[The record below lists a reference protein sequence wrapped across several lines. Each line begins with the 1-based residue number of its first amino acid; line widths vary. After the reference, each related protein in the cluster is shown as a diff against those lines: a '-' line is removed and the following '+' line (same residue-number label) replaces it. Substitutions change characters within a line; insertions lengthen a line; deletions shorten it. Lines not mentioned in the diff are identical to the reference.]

1 MTTEKKEDEME
12 KTGFLQSIAD
22 NALFVA
28 EFIGIVVLIILV
40 SYGMEKWA
48 AKRNNSS
55 ERVLTTRK
63 VAVIGTFSAIAA
75 ILMVFELPVPF
86 APMFY
91 KIDFSEIPAL
101 IGTFALGPVA
111 GVLIEFCKIVL
122 KILLKPTSTAFV
134 GELANFAVGCS
145 FLLPASACY
154 LARRKKS
161 GAIAG
166 VLLGTACMTV
176 FGTLFNAV
184 YLLPKFAQMY
194 GMPLEA
200 IIEMGTKINPSINSI
215 TTLVILCVAP
225 LNLLKGSVVS
235 LVTMLV
241 YKKLSP
247 IIKA

>member
-40 SYGMEKWA
+40 SYVMEKWA

-91 KIDFSEIPAL
+91 KIDFSEISAFDQACD
-101 IGTFALGPVA
+101 IGITRHNQV
-111 GVLIEFCKIVL
+111 ICI
-122 KILLKPTSTAFV
+122 
-134 GELANFAVGCS
+134 
-145 FLLPASACY
+145 SA
-154 LARRKKS
+154 A
-161 GAIAG
+161 
-166 VLLGTACMTV
+166 AC
-176 FGTLFNAV
+176 
-184 YLLPKFAQMY
+184 
-194 GMPLEA
+194 
-200 IIEMGTKINPSINSI
+200 
-215 TTLVILCVAP
+215 
-225 LNLLKGSVVS
+225 NLSNCFF
-235 LVTMLV
+235 
-241 YKKLSP
+241 
-247 IIKA
+247 

>member
-1 MTTEKKEDEME
+1 ME
-12 KTGFLQSIAD
+12 KTGFLQSVAD

-48 AKRNNSS
+48 SKKNGST

-63 VAVIGTFSAIAA
+63 VAVIGTFSAIAG
-75 ILMVFELPVPF
+75 ILMTFELPLPF
-86 APMFY
+86 APAFY

-111 GVLIEFCKIVL
+111 GVVIEFCKIVL
-122 KILLKPTSTAFV
+122 KIFFKSTDSAFV
-134 GELANFAVGCS
+134 GELANFVVGCS

-161 GAIAG
+161 GAVAG
-166 VLLGTACMTV
+166 VVLGTLCMTV

-194 GMPLEA
+194 GMPLDA
-200 IIEMGTKINPSINSI
+200 IIEMGTTINPSIHSV
-215 TTLVILCVAP
+215 TTFVVLCVAP

-235 LVTMLV
+235 LVTVLV

>member
-111 GVLIEFCKIVL
+111 GVLIEF
-122 KILLKPTSTAFV
+122 
-134 GELANFAVGCS
+134 
-145 FLLPASACY
+145 
-154 LARRKKS
+154 
-161 GAIAG
+161 
-166 VLLGTACMTV
+166 
-176 FGTLFNAV
+176 
-184 YLLPKFAQMY
+184 
-194 GMPLEA
+194 
-200 IIEMGTKINPSINSI
+200 
-215 TTLVILCVAP
+215 
-225 LNLLKGSVVS
+225 
-235 LVTMLV
+235 
-241 YKKLSP
+241 
-247 IIKA
+247 